1 VGLRAIDSPGS
12 AALAPILRE
21 PAALPISRR
30 HPNAMAAPATITAE
44 RIGDLLLRD
53 GLITRDQLEKAL
65 QEQRQN
71 GTRVGYNLVKLG
83 FVPEIELTKMLAKQF
98 KMPAVDLSRFEVD
111 PKIAKMIP
119 ADLAQKNVVI
129 PLRREGRTLT
139 VAMADPTS
147 LGVLDD
153 LKFITRMDIFPVI
166 AGEYTLRGLIE
177 AHYGASD
184 EQQMAS
190 LMDTISE
197 LEHDMNG
204 DVEVVEETEDEV
216 SQAALQAQ
224 MEDAPVV
231 KLINAI
237 LTDAVKRGASDI
249 HFESFEHELRVRYR
263 IDGALL
269 EVMKPPIKLKA
280 ALISRFKI
288 MSLLNI
294 AERRVPQDGRI
305 KLKMGNKVIDFRVST
320 LPTLFGEK
328 IVLRI
333 LDKGNLTFDLEKFG
347 IEPRAERELMEAVQN
362 PYGMVLVTGPTGS
375 GKTTTLYSA
384 LSKVNTIDVNVMT
397 AEDPV
402 EYNLFGINQVLV
414 RTDIGMTFAAAL
426 KAFLRQD
433 PNIIMVGEI
442 RDLETGG
449 IAVKA
454 ALTGHMVLSTLHTN
468 SAPETV
474 TRLLD
479 MGLEPFNVASALNLI
494 LAQRLVRRICPRC
507 KEQYT
512 PTKEELAAAKVT
524 AGMTLEELRFT
535 EEALQNA
542 KAKATPEAAPFLEEL
557 GVRTTIGQLGFF
569 RGKGCDS
576 CNGTGLKGRQGVYEV
591 MVMTP
596 KLRKLVMMN
605 VGATE
610 IKDGAIEEGML
621 TLRMDAW
628 LKVMKGLTTTEQMIR
643 ETSA

>member
-1 VGLRAIDSPGS
+1 
-12 AALAPILRE
+12 
-21 PAALPISRR
+21 
-30 HPNAMAAPATITAE
+30 MAAPNINTADH
-44 RIGDLLLRD
+44 IGDLLIRE
-53 GLITRDQLEKAL
+53 GLINRQQLAAAL
-65 QEQRQN
+65 QEQKQS
-71 GTRVGYNLVKLG
+71 GTRIGYNLVKLG
-83 FVPEIELTKMLAKQF
+83 HIAEIDLTKALAKQF

-119 ADLAQKNVVI
+119 SDLATKNLVMA
-129 PLRREGRTLT
+129 LKRDGRTLT
-139 VAMADPTS
+139 VAISDPTN

-153 LKFITRMDIFPVI
+153 LKFITRYDIFPVL
-166 AGEYTLRGLIE
+166 AGEFTLKTLVE
-177 AHYGASD
+177 KVYGSSD
-184 EQQMAS
+184 DQQMAS
-190 LMDTISE
+190 LMDTINE
-197 LEHDMNG
+197 LSQDG
-204 DVEVVEETEDEV
+204 DVEVLEDSDEEV
-216 SQAALQAQ
+216 SAAALAAQ

-249 HFESFEHELRVRYR
+249 HFESFEHEIRVRYR

-269 EVMKPPIKLKA
+269 EVMKPPMKLRS

-288 MSLLNI
+288 MAQLNI

-305 KLKMGNKVIDFRVST
+305 KLKMGNKVIDYRVST

-333 LDKGNLTFDLEKFG
+333 LDKGNLSFDLASFG
-347 IEPRAERELMEAVQN
+347 IEPRAERDLMEAVSN

-384 LSKVNTIDVNVMT
+384 LSKVNNMDVNIMT

-402 EYNLFGINQVLV
+402 EYNLFGINQVQV

-449 IAVKA
+449 IAIKA

-479 MGLEPFNVASALNLI
+479 MGLEPFNVASAINLI
-494 LAQRLVRRICPRC
+494 LAQRLVRRICSNCRV
-507 KEQYT
+507 QYD
-512 PTKEELAAAKVT
+512 PPPEELAGAKVT
-524 AGMTLEELRFT
+524 RNTTMRDLKFT
-535 EEALQNA
+535 EEALNNA
-542 KAKATPEAAPFLEEL
+542 KAKATPEAMPFMERLSLDTKISE
-557 GVRTTIGQLGFF
+557 IGFF
-569 RGKGCDS
+569 KGTGCDN
-576 CNGTGLKGRQGVYEV
+576 CNGTGLRGRQGVYEV
-591 MVMTP
+591 LVMSP
-596 KLRKLVMMN
+596 AIRKLVMQN
-605 VGATE
+605 TGAAE
-610 IKDGAIEEGML
+610 IRDLAIQEGML

-628 LKVMKGLTTTEQMIR
+628 LKVMKGITTTEQMIR